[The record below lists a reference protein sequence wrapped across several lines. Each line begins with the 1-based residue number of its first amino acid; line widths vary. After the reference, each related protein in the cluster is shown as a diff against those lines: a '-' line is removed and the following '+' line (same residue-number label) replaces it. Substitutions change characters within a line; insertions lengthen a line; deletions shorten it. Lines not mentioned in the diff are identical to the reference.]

1 MSCIANFYLDGVKYS
16 LEDYD
21 MDAKS
26 TQRLLQKV
34 INAAKGKMEQQN
46 TPAPAAD
53 LNNNLDH
60 SDILNQLNEQ
70 NRESLSEQDDE
81 EMLKGL

>member
-21 MDAKS
+21 MNAKT

-34 INAAKGKMEQQN
+34 INAAKGKMEQQSSLE
-46 TPAPAAD
+46 TASD
-53 LNNNLDH
+53 LNKSLDH

-70 NRESLSEQDDE
+70 NRETLSEQDDE